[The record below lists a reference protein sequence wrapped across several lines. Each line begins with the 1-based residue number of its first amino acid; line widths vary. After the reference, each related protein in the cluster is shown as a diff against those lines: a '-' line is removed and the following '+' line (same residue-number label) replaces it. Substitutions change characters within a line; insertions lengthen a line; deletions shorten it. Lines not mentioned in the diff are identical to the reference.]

1 MIERIAELP
10 RVSLGCYPTPLTDA
24 SHLSEVLGGPRIL
37 IKRDDLTGLA
47 LGGNKCRR
55 LEYLIGYVKEQ
66 GFDSFVISGVSNMS
80 IQLAAAAAKLGM
92 KVRQIVHGDVGSKG
106 KQGNYILHRILNS
119 DMRISSDTGVIAPTG
134 PAETLDDVKAKMY
147 SALANEA
154 AKLRDEGYKPFVMR
168 SFDPTPVENAGWVNA
183 VDEIQQQLEALNA
196 QAQYVVVAN
205 AGSANQAGLA
215 VGAKYLRTP
224 FRIIGVSTLYTGA
237 KATSEVVRIAN
248 ETASFLELGMT
259 ITPDEITVYDEYVGE
274 GYGKTT
280 KECIEAIGLVAQT
293 EGIFL
298 DPVYTG
304 KAMAG
309 LIDLIHKGRFTS
321 KDTVVFMHTGGSP
334 SLFAYGEELAAKTG

>member
-1 MIERIAELP
+1 
-10 RVSLGCYPTPLTDA
+10 
-24 SHLSEVLGGPRIL
+24 
-37 IKRDDLTGLA
+37 
-47 LGGNKCRR
+47 
-55 LEYLIGYVKEQ
+55 
-66 GFDSFVISGVSNMS
+66 MS
-80 IQLAAAAAKLGM
+80 IQLAAAAAKLSM
-92 KVRQIVHGDVGSKG
+92 KVRLVHGDIGPKG

-119 DMRISSDTGVIAPTG
+119 DMRASSDTGVIAPTG
-134 PAETLDDVKAKMY
+134 PAETLDDVRVKMY
-147 SALANEA
+147 SALENEA

-183 VDEIQQQLEALNA
+183 VDEIQQQLEARNA

-205 AGSANQAGLA
+205 AGAANQAGLA

-237 KATSEVVRIAN
+237 KAISEVVRIAN
-248 ETASFLELGMT
+248 ETASFLELGIT

-274 GYGKTT
+274 GYGKIT
-280 KECIEAIGLVAQT
+280 KECIEAIGLLAQT

-309 LIDLIHKGRFTS
+309 LIDLIQQGRFTS